1 MNTTLFAVAV
11 PGGINRSNVTT
22 DTWPRH
28 EHFKDRSWCAPRDVA
43 AGHM

>member
-22 DTWPRH
+22 DTLPRH
-28 EHFKDRSWCAPRDVA
+28 EHFKDRLDARPGMLQLVT
-43 AGHM
+43 